1 MIQGEQRI
9 MPSHLTHHQRDPNSP
24 GTKSGGTVGRFLGVI
39 GKQGLA
45 RKNRYKVYV
54 EGIGP
59 NKAIKKVPSL
69 DLATLNLMCESIA
82 FPAQNLRSTPDT
94 LRFGPEREQVQGVTY
109 GEITASFI
117 CSTDM
122 REKRFFEE
130 WHKLVFNQDS
140 WEVSYYDQFIGSMQI
155 LQDDR
160 QDDTAYRVKLFEV
173 YPKTITQMDVG
184 YAQNDAYHS
193 LSIEFQYHKWRE
205 VPTDIITNYPAI
217 TTPFVVT
224 RRFSDETDNATPTSR
239 QENRGQGGGGG
250 PDAE

>member
-1 MIQGEQRI
+1 MASQNEYQD
-9 MPSHLTHHQRDPNSP
+9 LY
-24 GTKSGGTVGRFLGVI
+24 GTGTNSGGTVGRFLGVI
-39 GKQGLA
+39 GKNGLA

-59 NKAIKKVPSL
+59 NKAIVKVPSL

-140 WEVSYYDQFIGSMQI
+140 WEVNYYDQFIGSMQI
-155 LQDDR
+155 IQDDR
-160 QDDTAYRVKLFEV
+160 KDDAAYAVKLFEV

-184 YAQNDAYHS
+184 YASNDIYQA
-193 LSIEFQYHKWRE
+193 LSIEFQYHRWIE
-205 VPTDIITNYPAI
+205 VPTRTAKGNYQ
-217 TTPFVVT
+217 TDTKPFVT
-224 RRFSDETDNATPTSR
+224 ARRPEPPSVINAAGVVEKESETDAK
-239 QENRGQGGGGG
+239 
-250 PDAE
+250 

>member
-1 MIQGEQRI
+1 
-9 MPSHLTHHQRDPNSP
+9 
-24 GTKSGGTVGRFLGVI
+24 
-39 GKQGLA
+39 
-45 RKNRYKVYV
+45 
-54 EGIGP
+54 
-59 NKAIKKVPSL
+59 
-69 DLATLNLMCESIA
+69 MCESIA
-82 FPAQNLRSTPDT
+82 FPAQNLRSTPDA

-122 REKRFFEE
+122 REKRFFES

-140 WEVSYYDQFIGSMQI
+140 WEVNYYDQFIGSMQI
-155 LQDDR
+155 IQDDR
-160 QDDTAYRVKLFEV
+160 KDDAAYGVKLFEV

-184 YAQNDAYHS
+184 YAVNDTYQS

-205 VPTDIITNYPAI
+205 VTTARLTGLYPAS

-224 RRFSDETDNATPTSR
+224 RRFSDETDNSTPTSR

>member
-9 MPSHLTHHQRDPNSP
+9 MPSHLTHHQQDPNSP
-24 GTKSGGTVGRFLGVI
+24 GTKSGGTVGKFLGVI

-155 LQDDR
+155 IQDDR
-160 QDDTAYRVKLFEV
+160 KDDAAYAVKLFEV

-205 VPTDIITNYPAI
+205 VHTPVPKGNYRTS
-217 TTPFVVT
+217 TTPFVTLSRPQLEAVKKSGSQVT
-224 RRFSDETDNATPTSR
+224 IVESETDANS
-239 QENRGQGGGGG
+239 
-250 PDAE
+250 

>member
-9 MPSHLTHHQRDPNSP
+9 MPSHLTHHQVPQPDPSSP

-39 GKQGLA
+39 GKNGLA
-45 RKNRYKVYV
+45 RKNRYSVHV

-59 NKAIKKVPSL
+59 NKAIRQVLGLNLS
-69 DLATLNLMCESIA
+69 TLNLMCESIA
-82 FPAQNLRSTPDT
+82 FPAQNLRSTPDP

-109 GEITASFI
+109 GEITANFI
-117 CSTDM
+117 CSSDM

-140 WEVSYYDQFIGSMQI
+140 WEVNYYNLFIGSMRIIQEDRK
-155 LQDDR
+155 DDPVY
-160 QDDTAYRVKLFEV
+160 AVELSEV

-184 YAQNDAYHS
+184 YAVNDTYQS

-205 VPTDIITNYPAI
+205 I
-217 TTPFVVT
+217 TTPVRQPYSTSTKPFVTLSRPVPPTVT
-224 RRFSDETDNATPTSR
+224 SPGSQVVEKESETDANS
-239 QENRGQGGGGG
+239 
-250 PDAE
+250 